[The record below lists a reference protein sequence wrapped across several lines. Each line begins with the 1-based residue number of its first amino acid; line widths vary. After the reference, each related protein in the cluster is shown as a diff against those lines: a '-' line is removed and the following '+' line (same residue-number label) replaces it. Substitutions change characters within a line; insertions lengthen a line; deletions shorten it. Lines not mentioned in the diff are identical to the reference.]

1 MNQVKNLKKL
11 APLSYFDVETL
22 GQVVE
27 VPRNSLHANIKR
39 WLKKGE
45 MIQLKKGWYVTQDYI
60 RNLTDPDAYRAF
72 VANKLREPSYLSM
85 EHVLQKYGIL
95 TEAVFAF
102 TSVTRKSKRAYK
114 NKLGVYVYRNLK
126 EDLFRGFTITSR
138 GGFEIKEATKAKA
151 LFDYLYL
158 RLWRAPV
165 IDKEL
170 IQSFRVNM
178 DEVSKKELE
187 EFAQYCEESGFE
199 KLAVLPKLLKGSR

>member
-102 TSVTRKSKRAYK
+102 TSVTRKSKR
-114 NKLGVYVYRNLK
+114 
-126 EDLFRGFTITSR
+126 
-138 GGFEIKEATKAKA
+138 
-151 LFDYLYL
+151 
-158 RLWRAPV
+158 
-165 IDKEL
+165 
-170 IQSFRVNM
+170 
-178 DEVSKKELE
+178 
-187 EFAQYCEESGFE
+187 
-199 KLAVLPKLLKGSR
+199 